1 MESQTGT
8 ETEQVFVLSP
18 TTDWLGVVS
27 FFGDISITPV
37 LLRRGR
43 PKTTCFACQITM
55 RTYDFRSLN
64 DKDFEMLA
72 CDLLS
77 REHGTRFER
86 FKQGKDGGIDGR
98 YFSSPGESVILQCKH
113 WARSGVNA
121 LINSLK
127 STELAKVKK
136 LSPSR
141 YLLATSL
148 ALSPA
153 NKESIKEVMSPFITS
168 EADIFGA
175 EDINDLLAKH
185 GDIERNHYKLW
196 LSGTNVLEAILHNA
210 ILGRS
215 SFVAHEILSKSSK
228 YVETEIHVRAA
239 RKLEEQNVV
248 IVTGEPGVGKT
259 TLAEQLCLEYVRN
272 EFQLV
277 VIADEINEAE
287 AVFSAEKPQ
296 IFYFDDFLGRNY
308 LSALSRHE
316 DTHIVNFIKRVTKD
330 RTKRFVLTSRTNV
343 LNQGKRLSDAFGI
356 SKLDKNELEVRVT
369 ALRETEKA
377 KLLYN
382 HIWFSDLTIEYVE
395 QILEG
400 RRYREI
406 ITHQN
411 FNPRLVSFVTDA
423 RRLEEIPP
431 EKYWEYIREKLDNP
445 ADIWAHTYE
454 SQLDSFSRLIVL
466 IVVLNGGEIYES
478 DLLDAYYRALK
489 HPIAAAYTGVEDF
502 HMNIRTLTGSL
513 LNRNKLKDVI
523 SIKLFNPSVADY
535 VVNRIRGDAYLI
547 ESIFSLISSE
557 KAISNLEALA
567 QETAWGR
574 AEIQKHFS
582 RLAKQQLNDLSD
594 YLSARYKLVLAS
606 AALAL
611 ADSDEDLLKAT
622 SLFIKSFPNDA
633 ASQPGNWAKLG
644 DVIAELLSNNVINE
658 EDAWRLLS
666 CINLADCGQDVFEV
680 LGSITHLL
688 SKKRSDEFTLA
699 LKDAILTYWEDMVY
713 REIQEQDVLS
723 DYFNED
729 DKFAAEQIIL
739 STVRD
744 LLDQSSLT
752 FGEADIERIAA
763 NCNVMDIISDNI
775 VRASKG
781 YESSVY
787 QTHMGSS
794 DDAIDDLFTVDFPSS
809 AAS

>member
-1 MESQTGT
+1 
-8 ETEQVFVLSP
+8 
-18 TTDWLGVVS
+18 
-27 FFGDISITPV
+27 
-37 LLRRGR
+37 
-43 PKTTCFACQITM
+43 M

-98 YFSSPGESVILQCKH
+98 YFSSTGEPVVLQCKH
-113 WARSGVNA
+113 WARSGVHA

-148 ALSPA
+148 ELSPA
-153 NKESIKEVMSPFITS
+153 NKESIKKVMIPFITS

-175 EDINDLLAKH
+175 EDLNDLIAKH

-196 LSGTNVLEAILHNA
+196 LSGTNVLETILHNA

-215 SFVAHEILSKSSK
+215 SFVAQEIVAKSSK
-228 YVETEIHVRAA
+228 YVQTEIHASAA
-239 RKLEEQNVV
+239 RKLEEQHVV
-248 IVTGEPGVGKT
+248 IITGEPGVGKT

-287 AVFSAEKPQ
+287 AVFSPEKPQ

-308 LSALSRHE
+308 LSALNRHE

-330 RTKRFVLTSRTNV
+330 GTKRFVLTSRTNV

-377 KLLYN
+377 RLLYN

-400 RRYREI
+400 KRYREI

-423 RRLEEIPP
+423 RRLEGISPHR
-431 EKYWEYIREKLDNP
+431 YWEYIREKLDNP
-445 ADIWAHTYE
+445 ADVWAHTYE

-466 IVVLNGGEIYES
+466 IVVLNGGDIHES
-478 DLLDAYYRALK
+478 DLLDAYYRALR

-513 LNRNKLKDVI
+513 LNRNNLKGVI
-523 SIKLFNPSVADY
+523 SITLFNPSVADY
-535 VVNRIRGDAYLI
+535 VINRIKGDAYLV
-547 ESIFSLISSE
+547 ESIISLISSE
-557 KAISNLEALA
+557 EAISNLEALA
-567 QETAWGR
+567 HEAVWGR
-574 AEIQKHFS
+574 AEIQKCLSH
-582 RLAKQQLNDLSD
+582 LAKQQLNDLSN
-594 YLSARYKLVLAS
+594 YLTARYKLVLAS
-606 AALAL
+606 AALSL
-611 ADSDEDLLKAT
+611 ADQDQDLLNAT
-622 SLFIKSFPNDA
+622 SLFIKSFSNDA
-633 ASQPGNWAKLG
+633 ASQPSNWAKLG
-644 DVIAELLSNNVINE
+644 DVIAELLSKNAINE

-666 CINLADCGQDVFEV
+666 CINLADCDQKDFEALGPIAHLLSEKRADEFSVALKGAMLLYWEDLIHQEIQGQDV
-680 LGSITHLL
+680 LG
-688 SKKRSDEFTLA
+688 DYY
-699 LKDAILTYWEDMVY
+699 D
-713 REIQEQDVLS
+713 QDDIFV
-723 DYFNED
+723 
-729 DKFAAEQIIL
+729 AEQIVL

-744 LLDQSSLT
+744 LLGESSLV
-752 FGEADIERIAA
+752 FSEADIQRIAA
-763 NCNVMDIISDNI
+763 NCDVSDIISDNI
-775 VRASKG
+775 VREARG
-781 YESSVY
+781 YGSSVH
-787 QTHMGSS
+787 QTHNASL
-794 DDAIDDLFTVDFPSS
+794 DDGIDDLFTVDFPSPP
-809 AAS
+809 AT